1 MATDVEMSGGP
12 VAGTNEPSY
21 YEIALT
27 NRQVVVA
34 FVILLTCLLA
44 AFLSGVWIGRE
55 STARSQERLAQAA
68 GAPVAQAPR
77 EGQAVEEFQFF
88 KEDEGKKGGKKG
100 RGEATAPEPVEEAAP
115 PVQGSPLEEPQ
126 PAATPDR
133 PALFT
138 EREPEVRRP
147 PAVPPVAVPAPIP
160 VAPKPAER
168 PKPTP
173 PATAETPGRAAP
185 LSAPAAGAGKLVI
198 QVFSSPDKDQADKI
212 RNQLVAGGQKAFL
225 SPIRGSGRT
234 MYRVRLGPYDSRD
247 QAEKVAQKVRKDQRL
262 DTWITP
268 Q

>member
-12 VAGTNEPSY
+12 VAGSHEPSY

-68 GAPVAQAPR
+68 AAPAPAPR

-88 KEDEGKKGGKKG
+88 KEEGGKKGGKGAKG
-100 RGEATAPEPVEEAAP
+100 AEPAAAPEETAPVE
-115 PVQGSPLEEPQ
+115 GSPLEEPQ
-126 PAATPDR
+126 PAAAPDR

-147 PAVPPVAVPAPIP
+147 PAVPPVAVPTPIP
-160 VAPKPAER
+160 APKPAER
-168 PKPTP
+168 TKPAAPVAAEKPGRTP
-173 PATAETPGRAAP
+173 PAAAP
-185 LSAPAAGAGKLVI
+185 GPATGKLVI

-212 RNQLVAGGQKAFL
+212 RNQLVAGGQQAFL

-234 MYRVRLGPYDSRD
+234 MYRVRIGPFDRRD
-247 QAEKVAQKVRKDQRL
+247 QAEKVAQKVRRDQRL